1 MRTFKQDYATGTA
14 NEKRC
19 IEFLNY
25 YFDEEF
31 EKLPPMHPFDFVSKN
46 RYVEVKSRT
55 NNKST
60 YPTTMIGYDKIEF
73 AKKCDKPVHFA
84 FLFKDN
90 SFWEIEYKHDL
101 FETFECN
108 LFQRENRSDHTYV
121 RKQYCYIPVSKLE
134 DIGMILII
142 LYVI

>member
-1 MRTFKQDYATGTA
+1 MKRSFKEDYARGTM

-31 EKLPPMHPFDFVSKN
+31 EKLHPMHPFDFVSKN

-55 NNKST
+55 CLKEQ
-60 YPTTMIGYDKIEF
+60 YPTTMIGYDKVQA

-84 FLFKDN
+84 FLFRD
-90 SFWEIEYKHDL
+90 SSLWEIEFKPDL
-101 FETFECN
+101 FETFEYK
-108 LFQRENRSDHTYV
+108 LFQRDDRIDHIDV
-121 RKQYCYIPVSKLE
+121 CKQYCYIPVNKLE
-134 DIGMILII
+134 DIGIL
-142 LYVI
+142 